1 MRSVLPSRPPGGPD
15 PARRDRARGAAIAGR
30 LAQWAR
36 VAPDMSHSR
45 RVALLKRV
53 LPAIGLSLILLVAV
67 WPRLAPLLERI
78 RFTLPA
84 IDLRE
89 ARELRM
95 LNPRYLGTDHENR
108 PFVVTA
114 AAGQQVPDNADLM
127 SLEKPKADMKAHDGA
142 SVVVTAATGIY
153 QSQAQILDLFGHV
166 KLVHQNGTEFTTDT
180 ARLNVANNSAQGD
193 DPVEGH
199 GPSGDVKAQG
209 FRIYDKGDTLI
220 FTGDSDL
227 WLKGAHSTPAAAPPP
242 PAVPRKVA
250 EQAAAVETAA
260 RPELAATAREAR
272 EAAAKRAAHH
282 PAAHA
287 AHAAAHHPSARRHVA
302 AHHPAHSAKKKSG
315 AT

>member
-1 MRSVLPSRPPGGPD
+1 MRSILPSRPPDRAPQGRAPQGRAPQG
-15 PARRDRARGAAIAGR
+15 RARGAAIAGR
-30 LAQWAR
+30 IAQWAR
-36 VAPDMSHSR
+36 IAPDMSHSR

-53 LPAIGLSLILLVAV
+53 LPAIGLSLMLLVAV

-95 LNPRYLGTDHENR
+95 LNPRYLGTDRQDR

-114 AAGQQVPDNADLM
+114 AVGQQVPDNANLM
-127 SLEKPKADMKAHDGA
+127 SLEKPRADLKAHDGA
-142 SVVVTAATGIY
+142 AVTVTAATGIY
-153 QSQAQILDLFGHV
+153 QSQAQVLDLFGNV
-166 KLVHQNGTEFTTDT
+166 RLVHQDGTEFTTET
-180 ARLNVANNSAQGD
+180 ARLNVANNSGQGD
-193 DPVEGH
+193 EPVEGH

-220 FTGDSDL
+220 FTGNADVV
-227 WLKGAHSTPAAAPPP
+227 LKGAHPNVTAAPPP
-242 PAVPRKVA
+242 PAVPPKVA

-260 RPELAATAREAR
+260 KPALAAAGRE
-272 EAAAKRAAHH
+272 EAKRK
-282 PAAHA
+282 P
-287 AHAAAHHPSARRHVA
+287 AHAAAHHPPPRRHVA
-302 AHHPAHSAKKKSG
+302 AHHPVRHAPARKAG

>member
-1 MRSVLPSRPPGGPD
+1 MRSVLPSRAPRPPSGRP
-15 PARRDRARGAAIAGR
+15 DRAPRAAIAGR
-30 LAQWAR
+30 FAQWAR
-36 VAPDMSHSR
+36 IAPDLSHSR

-53 LPAIGLSLILLVAV
+53 LPAIGLSLMLLVAV

-95 LNPRYLGTDHENR
+95 LNPRYLGTDRENR

-114 AAGQQVPDNADLM
+114 AVGQQVPDNANLM
-127 SLEKPKADMKAHDGA
+127 SLEKPKADLQAHDGA
-142 SVVVTAATGIY
+142 TVVVTAATGIY
-153 QSQAQILDLFGHV
+153 QSQAQILDLFGNV

-180 ARLNVANNSAQGD
+180 ARLNVASNSAQGD

-209 FRIYDKGDTLI
+209 FRILDKGDTLI
-220 FTGDSDL
+220 FTGNADVV
-227 WLKGAHSTPAAAPPP
+227 LKGAHANAAAPSP
-242 PAVPRKVA
+242 PAVPPRVA

-260 RPELAATAREAR
+260 KPALA
-272 EAAAKRAAHH
+272 AAAKEEAAKKPAHPMHPAAHH
-282 PAAHA
+282 PPPH
-287 AHAAAHHPSARRHVA
+287 RHVA
-302 AHHPAHSAKKKSG
+302 AHHPVRHVPPKKAG

>member
-1 MRSVLPSRPPGGPD
+1 LPSRPPGRPD
-15 PARRDRARGAAIAGR
+15 RTARAVLAGR

-36 VAPDMSHSR
+36 VAPDLSHSR
-45 RVALLKRV
+45 RVAVLKRV
-53 LPAIGLSLILLVAV
+53 LPAIGLSLMLLVAV

-95 LNPRYLGTDHENR
+95 LNPRYLGTDRENR

-114 AAGQQVPDNADLM
+114 AVGQQVPDNANLM
-127 SLEKPKADMKAHDGA
+127 SLEKPKADLKAHDGA
-142 SVVVTAATGIY
+142 TVVVTAATGIY
-153 QSQAQILDLFGHV
+153 QSQAQILDLFGSV
-166 KLVHQNGTEFTTDT
+166 KLVHQDGTEFTTDS

-220 FTGDSDL
+220 FTGNADVV
-227 WLKGAHSTPAAAPPP
+227 LKGAHQNPAAAAPPP
-242 PAVPRKVA
+242 AVPPKVA
-250 EQAAAVETAA
+250 EQAAALETAA
-260 RPELAATAREAR
+260 RPELAAAAKA
-272 EAAAKRAAHH
+272 EAAKKPVHPAHTVAHH
-282 PAAHA
+282 PLPHRRA
-287 AHAAAHHPSARRHVA
+287 AAAHHPV
-302 AHHPAHSAKKKSG
+302 HHIPPKKAG
-315 AT
+315 GR